1 MRIAALV
8 KQIPKFEAMELGP
21 DGRLVREGLALEM
34 NAYCR
39 RAVSKGVELARATG
53 GTCTVLT
60 LGPPSAEDALREAI
74 AWGADDGVLVTDM
87 AFAGSDTLATARALA
102 AALHHGGPFH
112 LILAGRNSV
121 DADTGQVGPEI
132 AQLLDLPFATGVKQ
146 LDLGEGVVSVLCEED
161 DGQSERIV
169 QLPAVLSTA
178 ERLCDPCKVDPAGRA
193 AVDAARI
200 RTLAAADL
208 DRDSKVPATWGQD
221 GSGTY
226 VGEVR
231 VLEVTRRREVLSG
244 PLDAQVEV
252 AVRLLGELGALDASE
267 GSGRAVTAVPAS
279 RGVAGSAVAVLVE
292 PDRANVTREL
302 LGVAAA
308 LAAEIDGHVVAITTA
323 PVAELA
329 SWGADAVVEVTG
341 ALAEEDVAAGVTQ
354 WASRA
359 HPWAILLPSTAWGR
373 EVGGRAA
380 AALDA
385 GLTGDAID
393 LEVSRVAS
401 TGEAQLLAWKP
412 AFGGRLVAA
421 IYCSSPIQMATV
433 RAGVLSTPSPRAAS
447 SVGELEVTRVT
458 VEPRRRVNVS
468 AQVRDDDLE
477 ELATAD
483 AVVGVGAGVHPDEY
497 GAIEPLLLAL
507 GAELAATRKV
517 TDKGWQPRA
526 RQIGITGRSI
536 APRLYVAIGLS
547 GKYNHMVGVRAS
559 GTVLAINPDPD
570 ALVWDHADVGIV
582 GDWREVL
589 PLLVARLDTRA

>member
-132 AQLLDLPFATGVKQ
+132 AELLDLPFATGVKQ

-178 ERLCDPCKVDPAGRA
+178 ERLCDPCKVDPEGRA

-200 RTLAAADL
+200 RTVTAADL
-208 DRDSKVPATWGQD
+208 GPGPWGQD

-231 VLEVTRRREVLSG
+231 LLEVTRRRKVLSG
-244 PLDAQVEV
+244 PLDAQADD
-252 AVRLLGELGALDASE
+252 AVRVLRELGALDASN
-267 GSGRAVTAVPAS
+267 
-279 RGVAGSAVAVLVE
+279 
-292 PDRANVTREL
+292 D
-302 LGVAAA
+302 
-308 LAAEIDGHVVAITTA
+308 
-323 PVAELA
+323 
-329 SWGADAVVEVTG
+329 
-341 ALAEEDVAAGVTQ
+341 
-354 WASRA
+354 
-359 HPWAILLPSTAWGR
+359 
-373 EVGGRAA
+373 
-380 AALDA
+380 
-385 GLTGDAID
+385 
-393 LEVSRVAS
+393 
-401 TGEAQLLAWKP
+401 
-412 AFGGRLVAA
+412 
-421 IYCSSPIQMATV
+421 SS
-433 RAGVLSTPSPRAAS
+433 
-447 SVGELEVTRVT
+447 
-458 VEPRRRVNVS
+458 
-468 AQVRDDDLE
+468 
-477 ELATAD
+477 
-483 AVVGVGAGVHPDEY
+483 
-497 GAIEPLLLAL
+497 
-507 GAELAATRKV
+507 
-517 TDKGWQPRA
+517 
-526 RQIGITGRSI
+526 
-536 APRLYVAIGLS
+536 
-547 GKYNHMVGVRAS
+547 
-559 GTVLAINPDPD
+559 
-570 ALVWDHADVGIV
+570 
-582 GDWREVL
+582 
-589 PLLVARLDTRA
+589 